1 MSTPQPPSWAIR
13 FLEGFCPQA
22 LAESILGDLYEEFE
36 DDLSSYSVSKARR
49 RFVWN
54 VFRFLRPGILL
65 RNQYSFTLFN
75 NNMWSNYFKIAG
87 RNLLKRKMYS
97 SINAV
102 GLSIGIAFC
111 ILIFLF
117 IRDEKSF
124 DTFHE
129 NKESLFR
136 VEDKAYDVW
145 EPDPENPYYYSAWLQ
160 AGLRNAILEDI
171 PKVKYATTFSDYG
184 EVAINYKDKV
194 FSEKLTLIDQDFFSM
209 FTFPSISGDR
219 NQYLT
224 ELHHAVLPES
234 YARRIFGE
242 EDPLDKVITLLLNG
256 EKKNL
261 TVTGV
266 IEDAPTNSSLEYGIL
281 IAQSNRPHYVRNLDK
296 WLNFNT
302 PLFIQLQE
310 TSSPEEVKAQLSSIV
325 DKYMGESL
333 EKRRQEYSIP
343 EETMM
348 FEYTLTNIEDVHLD
362 TTISWTRSSDPKF
375 TYILGGIAL
384 FILIIACI
392 NYVSLALTSSAGRSL
407 EVGIRK
413 AVGANRNQ
421 LLTQFSVEAVVLAL
435 LSLILALALV
445 TVFLPSFNTF
455 TDKNIRID
463 WVTGVF
469 MIGTGLG
476 ITLLI
481 GLLSG
486 SYPSLFLSGLNPI
499 KVLKRLGT
507 RVNARF
513 TKPLVV
519 IQYALS
525 GILIISSIIMLKQM
539 NFITTRDLGYN
550 QDQVVVIQTN
560 QKFDE
565 SANRFIEQFRQK
577 VIPYAEIESVTG
589 TTSSFNQGY
598 SLNGYMIDGEQKS
611 AYVYA
616 VDPSYI
622 PSLNIE
628 LLQGKNF
635 TESDSNALIV
645 NESLVKDMGWENP
658 LEEFLNWRED
668 SLSAGASII
677 GVAKDYHF
685 LSLEQKIEP
694 MFLTLSSED
703 TGYLTTMLVR
713 IASDNVPE
721 AMEILRNSWVEM
733 APDKPFDYSFLDED
747 VARQYDQYNRWTS
760 IMTLSTF
767 FAILISCLGLFG
779 LAGINAVNRTKEIGI
794 RKVMGAEIWN
804 IFMLMNKE
812 FILLVV
818 ISFILAAPLSWWLM
832 TQWLDDFTYSVTIGW
847 DVYVLSSVIGLL
859 IALLTV
865 SYHSIKA
872 TSINPAETLKCE

>member
-1 MSTPQPPSWAIR
+1 MNTPQPPSWAIR
-13 FLEGFCPQA
+13 FLEKFCPPS

-36 DDLSSYSVSKARR
+36 DDLSFCSEAKARR

-54 VFRFLRPGILL
+54 VFRFFRPGILL
-65 RNQYSFTLFN
+65 RNHYSYTLFN

-97 SINAV
+97 TINAV

-124 DTFHE
+124 DTFHK
-129 NKESLFR
+129 NKESIFR
-136 VEDKAYDVW
+136 VEEKAYDVW

-160 AGLRNAILEDI
+160 AGLRNAVLDEI
-171 PKVKYATTFSDYG
+171 PQVDYATSFSNYG
-184 EVAINYKDKV
+184 EVAINYKDQV
-194 FSEKLTLIDQDFFSM
+194 FSENLTFVDQDFFSM
-209 FTFPSISGDR
+209 FSFSSISGDQ

-224 ELHHAVLPES
+224 ELHHAVIPES
-234 YARRIFGE
+234 YAQRIFGE
-242 EDPLDKVITLLLNG
+242 EDPLDKIITIVLNG
-256 EKKNL
+256 EKKNM
-261 TVTGV
+261 TVSGV
-266 IEDAPTNSSLEYGIL
+266 IEDAPTNSSLDYGIL
-281 IAQSNRPHYVRNLDK
+281 ILPSNRSHYVMNLDK
-296 WLNFNT
+296 WYNFNT

-310 TSSPEEVKAQLSSIV
+310 NSGPEEVQAQLSTIV

-333 EKRRQEYSIP
+333 AKRKLEYNIP
-343 EETMM
+343 DETVM
-348 FEYTLTNIEDVHLD
+348 FEYQLTNIEDIHLD

-413 AVGANRNQ
+413 AIGANRNQ
-421 LLTQFSVEAVVLAL
+421 LLTQFSVEAIVLAL

-445 TVFLPSFNTF
+445 SVFLPSFNAF

-463 WVTGVF
+463 GMTALF

-476 ITLLI
+476 ITMII

-499 KVLKRLGT
+499 KVLKRIGT
-507 RVNARF
+507 RVNAGF

-519 IQYALS
+519 IQYGLS

-550 QDQVVVIQTN
+550 QDQVVVVHTN

-577 VIPYAEIESVTG
+577 VAPYGEIESVTG
-589 TTSSFNQGY
+589 TTSSFNNGY

-616 VDPSYI
+616 VDPYYI
-622 PSLNIE
+622 PSLNIQ
-628 LLQGKNF
+628 LLQGTNF
-635 TESDSNALIV
+635 TASDSNALIV
-645 NESLVKDMGWENP
+645 NEALVKDMGWENP

-668 SLSAGASII
+668 SLSAGARII
-677 GVAKDYHF
+677 GVVKDYHF

-694 MFLTLSSED
+694 MFLTLSSDD

-713 IASDNVPE
+713 IASDNIPE
-721 AMEILRNSWVEM
+721 AMEILRTSWVEL
-733 APDKPFDYSFLDED
+733 APDKPFDYSFLNED
-747 VARQYDQYNRWTS
+747 VARQYEQYDRWTS

-804 IFMLMNKE
+804 IFMLMNRQ

-818 ISFILAAPLSWWLM
+818 ISFIFAAPLSWWLM
-832 TQWLDDFTYSVTIGW
+832 TQWLEGFTYSVTIGW
-847 DVYVLSSVIGLL
+847 DVFVLSCVIGL
-859 IALLTV
+859 IVALLTV

-872 TSINPAETLKCE
+872 TRINPADTLKCE

>member
-1 MSTPQPPSWAIR
+1 
-13 FLEGFCPQA
+13 
-22 LAESILGDLYEEFE
+22 
-36 DDLSSYSVSKARR
+36 
-49 RFVWN
+49 
-54 VFRFLRPGILL
+54 
-65 RNQYSFTLFN
+65 
-75 NNMWSNYFKIAG
+75 
-87 RNLLKRKMYS
+87 
-97 SINAV
+97 
-102 GLSIGIAFC
+102 
-111 ILIFLF
+111 
-117 IRDEKSF
+117 
-124 DTFHE
+124 
-129 NKESLFR
+129 
-136 VEDKAYDVW
+136 
-145 EPDPENPYYYSAWLQ
+145 
-160 AGLRNAILEDI
+160 
-171 PKVKYATTFSDYG
+171 
-184 EVAINYKDKV
+184 
-194 FSEKLTLIDQDFFSM
+194 
-209 FTFPSISGDR
+209 
-219 NQYLT
+219 
-224 ELHHAVLPES
+224 
-234 YARRIFGE
+234 
-242 EDPLDKVITLLLNG
+242 
-256 EKKNL
+256 
-261 TVTGV
+261 
-266 IEDAPTNSSLEYGIL
+266 
-281 IAQSNRPHYVRNLDK
+281 
-296 WLNFNT
+296 
-302 PLFIQLQE
+302 
-310 TSSPEEVKAQLSSIV
+310 
-325 DKYMGESL
+325 
-333 EKRRQEYSIP
+333 
-343 EETMM
+343 
-348 FEYTLTNIEDVHLD
+348 
-362 TTISWTRSSDPKF
+362 
-375 TYILGGIAL
+375 
-384 FILIIACI
+384 
-392 NYVSLALTSSAGRSL
+392 
-407 EVGIRK
+407 
-413 AVGANRNQ
+413 
-421 LLTQFSVEAVVLAL
+421 
-435 LSLILALALV
+435 
-445 TVFLPSFNTF
+445 
-455 TDKNIRID
+455 
-463 WVTGVF
+463 